1 MSTLSLDRPRR
12 LKSMS
17 RSIGNALPG
26 NLTDLLG
33 GHDVALREGLTLL
46 LVTTALDGW
55 PHVAML
61 SAGEVLATDARE
73 VRLAL
78 WPGSGTTA
86 NLAHSAR
93 SLLMIVAGNASY
105 YVRLAARR
113 GGDLSLS
120 HGPRAF
126 FVAVVEDVLEDVVGY
141 AEITSGIEFRLKEPA
156 AVLAA
161 WTEAVA
167 AMRSAPRLG

>member
-1 MSTLSLDRPRR
+1 
-12 LKSMS
+12 MS
-17 RSIGNALPG
+17 RSLGKALPV
-26 NLTDLLG
+26 NLMDLLT
-33 GHDVALREGLTLL
+33 GHDLARREGLTLL

-61 SAGEVLATDARE
+61 SAGEVLATGPSE

-86 NLAHSAR
+86 NLAQSGR

-120 HGPRAF
+120 QGPRAF
-126 FVAVVEDVLEDVVGY
+126 FVATVEDVLEDVVGY
-141 AEITSGIEFRLKEPA
+141 AEITSGIGFRLKQPA
-156 AVLAA
+156 VVLVA

-167 AMRSAPRLG
+167 AMRSAPGLG

>member
-1 MSTLSLDRPRR
+1 MP
-12 LKSMS
+12 
-17 RSIGNALPG
+17 RSIGKALPI
-26 NLTDLLG
+26 NLMDLLA
-33 GHDVALREGLTLL
+33 GHDLARREGLTLL

-55 PHVAML
+55 PHIAML
-61 SAGEVLATDARE
+61 SAGEVLATGPSE

-78 WPGSGTTA
+78 WPSSSTTA
-86 NLAHSAR
+86 NLAHSGR

-126 FVAVVEDVLEDVVGY
+126 FVATVEDVLEDVVGY
-141 AEITSGIEFRLKEPA
+141 AEITSGIAFRLKEPA
-156 AVLAA
+156 AVIAA

>member
-1 MSTLSLDRPRR
+1 
-12 LKSMS
+12 MS
-17 RSIGNALPG
+17 RSLGKALPV
-26 NLTDLLG
+26 NLMDLLT
-33 GHDVALREGLTLL
+33 GHDLAQREGLTLL

-61 SAGEVLATDARE
+61 SAGEVLATGPSE

-86 NLAHSAR
+86 NLAQSGR

-120 HGPRAF
+120 QGPRAF
-126 FVAVVEDVLEDVVGY
+126 FVATVEDVLEDVVSY
-141 AEITSGIEFRLKEPA
+141 AEITSGIGFRLKQPA
-156 AVLAA
+156 VVLAA
-161 WTEAVA
+161 WTETVA
-167 AMRSAPRLG
+167 AMRSAPGLG

>member
-1 MSTLSLDRPRR
+1 
-12 LKSMS
+12 MS
-17 RSIGNALPG
+17 RSIGKALPA
-26 NLTDLLG
+26 NLMDLLA
-33 GHDVALREGLTLL
+33 GHDLARREGLTLL
-46 LVTTALDGW
+46 LVTTAPDGW

-61 SAGEVLATDARE
+61 SAGEVLAMVPSE

-78 WPGSGTTA
+78 WPGSGTTG
-86 NLAHSAR
+86 NLAHSGR
-93 SLLMIVAGNASY
+93 SLMMIVAGNASY

-113 GGDLSLS
+113 GGDLSLG

-126 FVAVVEDVLEDVVGY
+126 FVATVEDVLEDVVGY

-156 AVLAA
+156 TVLAA

-167 AMRSAPRLG
+167 AMRSAPGLG

>member
-1 MSTLSLDRPRR
+1 
-12 LKSMS
+12 MS
-17 RSIGNALPG
+17 RSLGKALPV
-26 NLTDLLG
+26 NLMDLLT
-33 GHDVALREGLTLL
+33 GHDLARREGLTLL

-61 SAGEVLATDARE
+61 SAGEVLATDPGE

-86 NLAHSAR
+86 NLAQSGR
-93 SLLMIVAGNASY
+93 SLLMIVVGNASY

-120 HGPRAF
+120 HGPRAYF
-126 FVAVVEDVLEDVVGY
+126 AATVEDVLEDVVSY
-141 AEITSGIEFRLKEPA
+141 AEITSGIGFRLKEPA
-156 AVLAA
+156 KVLAA

-167 AMRSAPRLG
+167 AMRSAPGLG

>member
-1 MSTLSLDRPRR
+1 
-12 LKSMS
+12 MS
-17 RSIGNALPG
+17 RSIGKALPA
-26 NLTDLLG
+26 NLVDLLAG
-33 GHDVALREGLTLL
+33 NDLTRREGLTLL
-46 LVTTALDGW
+46 LVTTAPDGW

-61 SAGEVLATDARE
+61 SAGEVLATGPGE

-78 WPGSGTTA
+78 WPGSGTTS
-86 NLAHSAR
+86 NLAHSGR
-93 SLLMIVAGNASY
+93 SLLMVVAGNASY

-126 FVAVVEDVLEDVVGY
+126 FVATVDDVLEDVVGY
-141 AEITSGIEFRLKEPA
+141 AEITSGIVFRLKEPA
-156 AVLAA
+156 SVLAT

-167 AMRSAPRLG
+167 GMRSAPGLG

>member
-1 MSTLSLDRPRR
+1 
-12 LKSMS
+12 MS
-17 RSIGNALPG
+17 RSLGKALPV
-26 NLTDLLG
+26 NLMDLLT
-33 GHDVALREGLTLL
+33 GHDLARREGLTLL

-61 SAGEVLATDARE
+61 SAGEVLATDSSE

-86 NLAHSAR
+86 NLAQSGR

-105 YVRLAARR
+105 YVRLAAQR

-120 HGPRAF
+120 QGPRAF
-126 FVAVVEDVLEDVVGY
+126 FVATVEDVLEDVVGY
-141 AEITSGIEFRLKEPA
+141 AEITSGIGFRLKQPA
-156 AVLAA
+156 VVLAA

-167 AMRSAPRLG
+167 AMRSAPGLG

>member
-1 MSTLSLDRPRR
+1 
-12 LKSMS
+12 
-17 RSIGNALPG
+17 
-26 NLTDLLG
+26 
-33 GHDVALREGLTLL
+33 
-46 LVTTALDGW
+46 
-55 PHVAML
+55 ML
-61 SAGEVLATDARE
+61 SAGEVLATGPGE

-86 NLAHSAR
+86 NLAQSGR

-120 HGPRAF
+120 QGPRAF
-126 FVAVVEDVLEDVVGY
+126 FVATVEDVLEDVVGY
-141 AEITSGIEFRLKEPA
+141 AEITSGIGFRLKQPA

-167 AMRSAPRLG
+167 AMRSAPGLG

>member
-1 MSTLSLDRPRR
+1 
-12 LKSMS
+12 MS
-17 RSIGNALPG
+17 RSIGKALPA
-26 NLTDLLG
+26 NLVDLLAG
-33 GHDVALREGLTLL
+33 NDLTRREGLTLL
-46 LVTTALDGW
+46 LVTTAPDGW

-61 SAGEVLATDARE
+61 SAGEVLATGPGE

-78 WPGSGTTA
+78 WPGSGTTS
-86 NLAHSAR
+86 NLAHSGR

-126 FVAVVEDVLEDVVGY
+126 FVATVDDVLEDVVGY
-141 AEITSGIEFRLKEPA
+141 AEITSGIVFRLKEPA
-156 AVLAA
+156 SVLAA

-167 AMRSAPRLG
+167 GMRSAPGLG